1 MAISKALVVFVV
13 ICFTDDFAVNLINF
27 EVKSGMK
34 NVILNLCKKYI
45 PMMEKLQ
52 LSLNSIN
59 FATST
64 ALVVLVEIYFR
75 DDFAVNSIKF
85 KEGKIKILD

>member
-59 FATST
+59 FAIST
-64 ALVVLVEIYFR
+64 ALVEIYFR
-75 DDFAVNSIKF
+75 DDFAVNSINF
-85 KEGKIKILD
+85 KVGKIKILD